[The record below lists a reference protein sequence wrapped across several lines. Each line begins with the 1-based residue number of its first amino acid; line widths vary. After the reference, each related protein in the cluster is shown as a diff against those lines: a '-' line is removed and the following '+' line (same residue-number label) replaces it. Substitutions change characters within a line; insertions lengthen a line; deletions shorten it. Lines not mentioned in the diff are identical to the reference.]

1 MKKIAILFLIY
12 SSGYSQNEVSNLITL
27 ADTLCINITPK
38 EQLSGVIKF
47 KKRTIGSFGNT
58 VYNYKEKI
66 IKSEYTEY
74 SENRNIKNTEYELY
88 FQFYYRGKEPIFL
101 KIDIKNKD
109 KSGKEEEL
117 YLELNKDEINDTRE
131 IKNIFLLDLRNTIKK
146 ALALAKK

>member
-1 MKKIAILFLIY
+1 M
-12 SSGYSQNEVSNLITL
+12 
-27 ADTLCINITPK
+27 TPK
-38 EQLSGVIKF
+38 EQLSGIIKL

-74 SENRNIKNTEYELY
+74 SENRNIKDTEYELY
-88 FQFYYRGKEPIFL
+88 FQFYYRDKEPIFL
-101 KIDIKNKD
+101 KIDLKNKD
-109 KSGKEEEL
+109 KSDKEEEL

-131 IKNIFLLDLRNTIKK
+131 IKNIFLLDLRNTIRK